1 MAVVRLENVTRKF
14 ENESSER
21 IVLRDVN
28 LSIEEQEMLA
38 IRGKSGSGKTTLLN
52 VLGGI
57 DSPNSGRYYF
67 KDQEQSFRNQN
78 QASSFRKKHIG
89 IVMQNYALLSDLNSY
104 ENVAISLWSDRI
116 SAKEEKQ
123 RVHSIMEELG
133 ILSLKNRYPT
143 SLSGGEK
150 QRVAIAR
157 ALIRRP
163 DLILADEPTGAL
175 DEATGQQII
184 DVFKQLNR
192 KGCTILIATHDE
204 NIAEQ
209 CSRFI
214 KLSDGKISE
223 K

>member
-1 MAVVRLENVTRKF
+1 
-14 ENESSER
+14 
-21 IVLRDVN
+21 
-28 LSIEEQEMLA
+28 MLA

-78 QASSFRKKHIG
+78 QASSFRKKHIV

>member
-38 IRGKSGSGKTTLLN
+38 IRGADPKTTLLN